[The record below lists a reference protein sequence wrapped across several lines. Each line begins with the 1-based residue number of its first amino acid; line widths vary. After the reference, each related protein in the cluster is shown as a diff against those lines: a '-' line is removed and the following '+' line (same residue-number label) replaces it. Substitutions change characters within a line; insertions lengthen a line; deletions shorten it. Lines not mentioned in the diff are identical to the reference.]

1 VRTPLLTTWT
11 SQKPY
16 SNAHFVSIEKGRR
29 RFAWLR
35 REFVAYRAS
44 QSRVHLYHDGE
55 LSDVAVLAHALGAEV
70 EDRPGKHAV
79 LDPSEPNP
87 AIVIATP
94 GRVMQFQ
101 PLLDA
106 TRPTLIVVLDGDSR
120 MLRAHLRRIDVDM
133 LVRRPVHPEALRLLL
148 LHVLYRGPNRRGRE
162 RVTIGAPIKVKSGLF
177 ARAAILTELSLRGC
191 RLLSRTRFK
200 SGRSIRLLVP
210 AAITGGGALKLSG
223 SVVRTIASSDRAS
236 GVWTVGVRF
245 NDPTRRVTDR
255 IKAIID
261 DHTSG
266 PACIDS
272 ASTKLGA
279 AAMPAEDGHDD
290 IALEAAGEPAESN
303 ESHIDGAD
311 KSDAAG
317 DRRTADRH
325 SYDQHVVALGQEA
338 TRVLLGR
345 ELSTRGMRVSEAPGL
360 CVGDKLRL
368 AIHSGVRNEPLVLE
382 AEVYRDDG
390 ESGLVLR
397 FDPDEGEV
405 RQLGQMLVHLPLL
418 DGDTG
423 GGEDIEDESA
433 CGIVLSEIIEHEAG

>member
-1 VRTPLLTTWT
+1 
-11 SQKPY
+11 
-16 SNAHFVSIEKGRR
+16 
-29 RFAWLR
+29 
-35 REFVAYRAS
+35 VAFRAS
-44 QSRVHLYHDGE
+44 RSRVHLYHDGE

-70 EDRPGKHAV
+70 EDRTGKHAV

-94 GRVMQFQ
+94 GRVMQFL
-101 PLLDA
+101 PILAA

-177 ARAAILTELSLRGC
+177 AKAAILTELSLRGC

-223 SVVRTIASSDRAS
+223 SVVRTIASSDRA
-236 GVWTVGVRF
+236 GVVWTLGVRF
-245 NDPTRRVTDR
+245 NEPTRRVTDR

-266 PACIDS
+266 PARIDF
-272 ASTKLGA
+272 ASTKLAA
-279 AAMPAEDGHDD
+279 AAMPAEDAHDD
-290 IALEAAGEPAESN
+290 TALEVAGESVESN
-303 ESHIDGAD
+303 ENHVDGAD
-311 KSDAAG
+311 KNDAAG
-317 DRRTADRH
+317 ERRTAERH
-325 SYDQHVVALGQEA
+325 SYDQRVVALSQEA

-345 ELSTRGMRVSEAPGL
+345 DLSTRGMRVDEAPGL
-360 CVGDKLRL
+360 RVGDKLRL
-368 AIHSGVRNEPLVLE
+368 AIHSGARSEPLVIE

-390 ESGLVLR
+390 ESGLVLT
-397 FDPDEGEV
+397 FDPEEDEA
-405 RQLGQMLVHLPLL
+405 RRLGRMLVHLPLL

-423 GGEDIEDESA
+423 GGEDIEDERA
-433 CGIVLSEIIEHEAG
+433 CGMVVSEIIEHEAG